1 MYFYFIKIVLLVKMC
16 CGKFSGG
23 VENTIQHLIIRT
35 LFTKF
40 NLLMALMMVFALSF
54 AACNDEE
61 RISPPPRWW

>member
-35 LFTKF
+35 LFT
-40 NLLMALMMVFALSF
+40 NL
-54 AACNDEE
+54 NQITYEK
-61 RISPPPRWW
+61 I

>member
-35 LFTKF
+35 LFT
-40 NLLMALMMVFALSF
+40 NLNQNTYEKILFVDGAYDGIRTIVCRL
-54 AACNDEE
+54 
-61 RISPPPRWW
+61 

>member
-35 LFTKF
+35 LFTNHMLVF
-40 NLLMALMMVFALSF
+40 NLCCIIIVFNS
-54 AACNDEE
+54 
-61 RISPPPRWW
+61 